1 LTKTFHK
8 FVWQKATPLKLSQ
21 KTISDV
27 QNRINIEEVVS
38 DFVTLKRRGQ
48 NLIACCPFH
57 EEKTPSFS
65 VSPGKGIFKCFGC
78 GKVGDAISF
87 VMEIEGTGFNEAI
100 RYLAKKYGIDVVE
113 EQQLGEEE
121 LVKQNERESIYIV
134 LNYAKEH
141 YRKIL
146 WEHEDGMTIGLSYFK
161 ERGFDHHTI
170 KKFELGFSLDKWD
183 NFYTTAIK
191 EGHSLDLLEKAGLI
205 IRKEQKVFDR
215 FRGRVMFPIHNVS
228 GKVIAFGARV
238 LKHDQQ
244 PKYLNSPE
252 TDVYHKSKVL
262 YGIHQAKQAIR
273 QHDNCYLVEGYTD
286 VISLH
291 LSGVEN
297 VVASSGTSLTDEQ
310 ISLIGRYTQNITVL
324 YDGDAAGIRASLRGI
339 DMILEKGL
347 NVKVVVFPDG
357 EDPDS
362 YSRKVGS
369 NDFQKYLAA
378 NSTDFIV
385 FKVNLFSKDAGNDPI
400 KKSEYIKEI
409 VSSIVKIPEP
419 LKRAVYVKECSAI
432 LDMDESVLLAEL
444 NKILIR
450 NNREKRKQKSEEEP
464 IPDAPLMQEKEYL
477 LSAED
482 IIALQERESIRLLIS
497 YGANELVEEYQL
509 YHYLLDELE
518 GIEFISPVYKEILKI
533 FKYQLSQ
540 GKVIDADYLKNNA
553 SEQIKNTVID
563 MISEKYEISENWE
576 EKYKI
581 YVPSEAENLQNLALT
596 NILRL
601 KVRIVRKLI
610 QENME
615 KLKTAETSREQ
626 DNFIMNHAEL
636 KKMEMEL
643 AGALGN
649 VVIR

>member
-1 LTKTFHK
+1 
-8 FVWQKATPLKLSQ
+8 
-21 KTISDV
+21 
-27 QNRINIEEVVS
+27 
-38 DFVTLKRRGQ
+38 
-48 NLIACCPFH
+48 
-57 EEKTPSFS
+57 
-65 VSPGKGIFKCFGC
+65 
-78 GKVGDAISF
+78 
-87 VMEIEGTGFNEAI
+87 
-100 RYLAKKYGIDVVE
+100 
-113 EQQLGEEE
+113 
-121 LVKQNERESIYIV
+121 
-134 LNYAKEH
+134 
-141 YRKIL
+141 
-146 WEHEDGMTIGLSYFK
+146 
-161 ERGFDHHTI
+161 
-170 KKFELGFSLDKWD
+170 
-183 NFYTTAIK
+183 
-191 EGHSLDLLEKAGLI
+191 
-205 IRKEQKVFDR
+205 
-215 FRGRVMFPIHNVS
+215 
-228 GKVIAFGARV
+228 
-238 LKHDQQ
+238 
-244 PKYLNSPE
+244 
-252 TDVYHKSKVL
+252 
-262 YGIHQAKQAIR
+262 
-273 QHDNCYLVEGYTD
+273 
-286 VISLH
+286 
-291 LSGVEN
+291 
-297 VVASSGTSLTDEQ
+297 
-310 ISLIGRYTQNITVL
+310 
-324 YDGDAAGIRASLRGI
+324 
-339 DMILEKGL
+339 
-347 NVKVVVFPDG
+347 
-357 EDPDS
+357 
-362 YSRKVGS
+362 
-369 NDFQKYLAA
+369 
-378 NSTDFIV
+378 
-385 FKVNLFSKDAGNDPI
+385 
-400 KKSEYIKEI
+400 
-409 VSSIVKIPEP
+409 
-419 LKRAVYVKECSAI
+419 
-432 LDMDESVLLAEL
+432 L